1 MRCIC
6 SALQYLTYSLSYPSF
21 FLTASISFLL
31 PFPSPTDLQKEREE
45 RIKQIKERQNEE
57 RQRKLEELKAQALAA
72 QKFREQKEEE
82 RRRRMEDLRRREN
95 DRRSQV
101 EERRRAI
108 QEADNE
114 RRQYILQKNQERDQR
129 METKRRN
136 ERSSIQF
143 AFGSS
148 TPRMID
154 TTDSGMCSSFWANR
168 RWVADSRWSSG
179 SGFNHF
185 FLVSEQHPSRMWRTR
200 GYH

>member
-1 MRCIC
+1 MAESGEDVQSQVNSNKNQPAGNRDATVQKQSRPS
-6 SALQYLTYSLSYPSF
+6 SANK
-21 FLTASISFLL
+21 
-31 PFPSPTDLQKEREE
+31 DLQKEREE

-82 RRRRMEDLRRREN
+82 RRRRMEELKRREN

-114 RRQYILQKNQERDQR
+114 RRQYIMQKNCARDQR

-154 TTDSGMCSSFWANR
+154 HTDSGMCSSFWANR
-168 RWVADSRWSSG
+168 RATSITNVAYTGDRKS
-179 SGFNHF
+179 
-185 FLVSEQHPSRMWRTR
+185 VV
-200 GYH
+200 

>member
-1 MRCIC
+1 
-6 SALQYLTYSLSYPSF
+6 
-21 FLTASISFLL
+21 
-31 PFPSPTDLQKEREE
+31 
-45 RIKQIKERQNEE
+45 
-57 RQRKLEELKAQALAA
+57 
-72 QKFREQKEEE
+72 
-82 RRRRMEDLRRREN
+82 MEDLRRREN

-168 RWVADSRWSSG
+168 R
-179 SGFNHF
+179 
-185 FLVSEQHPSRMWRTR
+185 
-200 GYH
+200 